1 MRELKTI
8 ECGGFLF
15 VFVVTDFFFIFCFLR
30 IVEKSMTA
38 TNAKAMSVVQ
48 IKKCIEKHE
57 KLNRSSAKGEKYINL
72 GKIKNTNLCPVSV
85 DEPILLNPNSYE
97 NLVQILDSL
106 KENLAIG
113 REREWTVVGCD
124 GPPYCLASR
133 VIDNDKNKYDWVTM
147 QPGLGHLNMNQLKG
161 FFKVIAMCSLFS

>member
-1 MRELKTI
+1 M
-8 ECGGFLF
+8 
-15 VFVVTDFFFIFCFLR
+15 
-30 IVEKSMTA
+30 
-38 TNAKAMSVVQ
+38 
-48 IKKCIEKHE
+48 
-57 KLNRSSAKGEKYINL
+57 GEK
-72 GKIKNTNLCPVSV
+72 KNTNLCPVSV
-85 DEPILLNPNSYE
+85 GEPILLNPNSYE

-133 VIDNDKNKYDWVTM
+133 VISNDKNKYDWVTM

>member
-1 MRELKTI
+1 
-8 ECGGFLF
+8 
-15 VFVVTDFFFIFCFLR
+15 
-30 IVEKSMTA
+30 MTA

-72 GKIKNTNLCPVSV
+72 GEKKNTNLCPVSV
-85 DEPILLNPNSYE
+85 GEPILLNPNSYE

-113 REREWTVVGCD
+113 RERERERE
-124 GPPYCLASR
+124 R
-133 VIDNDKNKYDWVTM
+133 VDSCWM
-147 QPGLGHLNMNQLKG
+147 
-161 FFKVIAMCSLFS
+161 

>member
-1 MRELKTI
+1 MLYFEDAGTTI
-8 ECGGFLF
+8 YNYISYIIDIYKSEEDE
-15 VFVVTDFFFIFCFLR
+15 VKSR
-30 IVEKSMTA
+30 ISKLISLQKRQRS
-38 TNAKAMSVVQ
+38 NAGRKF
-48 IKKCIEKHE
+48 
-57 KLNRSSAKGEKYINL
+57 
-72 GKIKNTNLCPVSV
+72 
-85 DEPILLNPNSYE
+85 SYW
-97 NLVQILDSL
+97 
-106 KENLAIG
+106 K